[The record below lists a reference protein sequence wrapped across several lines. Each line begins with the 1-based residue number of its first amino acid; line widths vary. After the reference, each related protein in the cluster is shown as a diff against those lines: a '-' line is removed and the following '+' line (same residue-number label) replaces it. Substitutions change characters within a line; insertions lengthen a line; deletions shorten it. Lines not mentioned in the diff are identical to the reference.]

1 MFRLKSDDTMDE
13 EQCGMYDPD
22 EDELEDE
29 VEVPSGE
36 LTESQKEN
44 IKDLYGMFDID
55 KSGTLSFK
63 ELRKGLQ
70 VLGLNPTATEVKKI
84 MKRHDVGPS
93 SKGNKKVTYEV
104 FEQIMKEE
112 LLSHTSNEFDLLEAF
127 KIFDRD
133 KNGTLDRDELKR
145 CLTSMG
151 ECLTDAEVD
160 ELFDQLDTD
169 KSGSLSVMEA
179 SKLLA

>member
-1 MFRLKSDDTMDE
+1 MDMEQCGMDAE
-13 EQCGMYDPD
+13 ECGMYDPN
-22 EDELEDE
+22 EDYEQDDA
-29 VEVPSGE
+29 PPGE
-36 LTESQKEN
+36 LTQCQKDN
-44 IKDLYGMFDID
+44 IKDLYDLYDID

-63 ELRKGLQ
+63 ELRKCLQ
-70 VLGLNPTATEVKKI
+70 VLGLNPTVSDVKKI
-84 MKRHDVGPS
+84 MKTHDVGPG
-93 SKGNKKVTYEV
+93 SKGKKKVTYEV

-145 CLTSMG
+145 CLTCLG

-160 ELFDQLDTD
+160 DLFDQLDTD
-169 KSGSLSVMEA
+169 KSGTLSVMEA
-179 SKLLA
+179 SKILA